1 MLPDKLQGM
10 AANPE
15 DKELLARALD
25 LAEVAGKSH
34 RPQVTDFYD
43 PYRCAMIA
51 RAVANIPGLAVA
63 VDGGYPAAE
72 RSRVLIFP
80 DYLAA
85 GDLEAGLTFLAV
97 QGSFRFNTVNHR
109 DYLGALLSLGLRRD
123 KLGDILVGEAGAQL
137 IVATEVA
144 GYVQMGLTSVGRVGV
159 TVQEINRAALVPPTQ
174 DYREVKVTVQSLRLD
189 TVAAHGFNLSRAK
202 MVREI
207 AASKVYLN
215 WRVCTDPSA
224 AVRPGDTISVRGRGR
239 VALEET
245 GGQTKKG
252 RTNLLLHCYGSAR

>member
-1 MLPDKLQGM
+1 VHPDKLPGRST
-10 AANPE
+10 NPE
-15 DKELLARALD
+15 DRELLARALD

-51 RAVANIPGLAVA
+51 RAVENMPGLAVA

-80 DYLAA
+80 DYLVA
-85 GDLEAGLTFLAV
+85 GALEAGLAFLAV
-97 QGSFRFNTVNHR
+97 QGCFRFNKVNHR

-123 KLGDILVGEAGAQL
+123 KLGDILVAEDGAQL

-144 GYVQMGLTSVGRVGV
+144 GYVQMGLTSVGRAGV
-159 TVQEINRAALVPPTQ
+159 SVQEINRAALEPPAQ

-189 TVAAHGFNLSRAK
+189 TVVAHGFNLSRAK

-207 AASKVYLN
+207 AAGKVYLN
-215 WRVCTDPSA
+215 WRLCTDPSTP
-224 AVRPGDTISVRGRGR
+224 VRPGDTISVRGKGR
-239 VALEET
+239 MVLEET
-245 GGQTKKG
+245 GGLTKKG